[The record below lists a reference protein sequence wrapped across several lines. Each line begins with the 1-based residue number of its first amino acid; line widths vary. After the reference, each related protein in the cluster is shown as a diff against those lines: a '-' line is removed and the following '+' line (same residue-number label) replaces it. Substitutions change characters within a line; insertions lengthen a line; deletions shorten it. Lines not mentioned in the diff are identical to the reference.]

1 MIGMKIL
8 YAVERVNLRGGYDRI
23 IIEKANYLAEHGC
36 EVIICVSS
44 HALSKPFYPISEKVK
59 LVDLNIDFDQQYKH
73 SLFIRAYIY
82 NKLMHCYRKMLS
94 NLLDIEHPDIV
105 ITTLGREIDFITDLD
120 DGSVKLGESHI
131 AKEYVRNFHLM
142 EQRGFIYRMLA
153 RHWRKKV
160 EKAARKLDALVL
172 LTQHDADSWAG
183 IAKTVVIPNSLPF
196 YPSTSSTCDNKQAI
210 YVGRFNE
217 QKGLEY
223 LVDTWAKVHRR
234 HPDWTLHL
242 YGDGEQNNMLENL
255 IKDAKLQDVV
265 IIHQPTPQIMDRYL
279 ESSIFVLT
287 SRFEGLPMVLIEAMA
302 CGLPIVSFNCPW
314 GPADIIKNE
323 EDGFLV
329 EYLNTDDEAERI
341 CQLIENPQLRKTMG
355 TNARKNIRRYE
366 RDTVMKQ
373 WTELFARLRH

>member
-1 MIGMKIL
+1 MKIL

-44 HALSKPFYPISEKVK
+44 HTLSKPFYPISEKVK
-59 LVDLNIDFDQQYKH
+59 LVDFDIDFDQQYKH

-82 NKLMHCYRKMLS
+82 KKLMRHYRKMLS
-94 NLLDIEHPDIV
+94 NLLNIEHPDIV
-105 ITTLGREIDFITDLD
+105 ITTLGREIDFITEID
-120 DGSVKLGESHI
+120 DGSVKVGESHI
-131 AKEYVRNFHLM
+131 AKEYVRNFHLL
-142 EQRGFIYRMLA
+142 EQRGFIYRLLA
-153 RHWRKKV
+153 CYWRKKV
-160 EKAARKLDALVL
+160 DKAAGKLDALVL
-172 LTQHDADSWAG
+172 LTQQDADAWAG
-183 IAKTVVIPNSLPF
+183 IAKTIVIPNSLPF

-210 YVGRFNE
+210 FVGRFNE

-223 LVDTWAKVHRR
+223 LVDTWAKVYCR

-242 YGDGEQNNMLENL
+242 YGDGEQKNMLEHLVN
-255 IKDAKLQDVV
+255 DAKLQDVV

-287 SRFEGLPMVLIEAMA
+287 SRFEGFGMVLIEAMA
-302 CGLPIVSFNCPW
+302 CGLPVVSFNCPW

-329 EYLNTDDEAERI
+329 EYLNTDEEAERI
-341 CQLIENPQLRKTMG
+341 CQLIENPLLRKTMG
-355 TNARKNIRRYE
+355 TNARKNIKRYE
-366 RDTVMKQ
+366 RDNVMKQ
-373 WTELFARLRH
+373 WTELFEKLRN

>member
-1 MIGMKIL
+1 MKVL
-8 YAVERVNLRGGYDRI
+8 YAVEAVNLRGGYDRI

-59 LVDLNIDFDQQYKH
+59 LVDLNIDFHQQYKH
-73 SLFIRAYIY
+73 TLFIRAYIY
-82 NKLMHCYRKMLS
+82 KILMRRYRKMLS
-94 NLLDIEHPDIV
+94 QLLNIEHPDIV
-105 ITTLGREIDFITDLD
+105 ITTLGREIDFITDID
-120 DGSVKLGESHI
+120 DGSVKVGESHI
-131 AKEYVRNFHLM
+131 AKEYVRNFHLL

-153 RHWRKKV
+153 RYWRKKV
-160 EKAARKLDALVL
+160 ERAAGKLDALVL
-172 LTQHDADSWAG
+172 LTQHDADSWTG

-196 YPSTSSTCDNKQAI
+196 YPSISSTCDNKQAI

-223 LVDTWAKVHRR
+223 LVDAWAKVYRL

-242 YGDGEQNNMLENL
+242 YGDGEQKNMLENL

-314 GPADIIKNE
+314 GPADIIKNK

-329 EYLNTDDEAERI
+329 EYLNTDEEAEKI
-341 CQLIENPQLRKTMG
+341 CQLIEDPQLRKTMG
-355 TNARKNIRRYE
+355 INARKNIRRYE

-373 WTELFARLRH
+373 WTDLFESLQH

>member
-1 MIGMKIL
+1 MKVL
-8 YAVERVNLRGGYDRI
+8 YAVEAVNLRGGYDRI

-59 LVDLNIDFDQQYKH
+59 LVDLNIDFHQQYKH
-73 SLFIRAYIY
+73 TLFIRAYIY
-82 NKLMHCYRKMLS
+82 KILMRRYRKMLS
-94 NLLDIEHPDIV
+94 QLLNIEHPDIV
-105 ITTLGREIDFITDLD
+105 ITTLGREIDFITDID
-120 DGSVKLGESHI
+120 DGSVKVGESHI
-131 AKEYVRNFHLM
+131 AKEYVRNFHLL

-153 RHWRKKV
+153 RYWRKKV
-160 EKAARKLDALVL
+160 ERAAGKLDALVL
-172 LTQHDADSWAG
+172 LTQHDADSWTG

-196 YPSTSSTCDNKQAI
+196 YPSISSTCDNKQAI

-223 LVDTWAKVHRR
+223 LVDTWAKVYRL

-242 YGDGEQNNMLENL
+242 YGDGEQKGMIEHLISEAKLEN
-255 IKDAKLQDVV
+255 VV

-287 SRFEGLPMVLIEAMA
+287 SRFEGLPMVIIEAMA

-314 GPADIIKNE
+314 GPADIIKNK

-329 EYLNTDDEAERI
+329 EYLNTDEEAEKI
-341 CQLIENPQLRKTMG
+341 CQLIEDPQLRKTMG
-355 TNARKNIRRYE
+355 MNARKNIRRYE
-366 RDTVMKQ
+366 RDAVMKQ
-373 WTELFARLRH
+373 WTDLFESLQH

>member
-1 MIGMKIL
+1 MKVL
-8 YAVERVNLRGGYDRI
+8 YAVEAVNLRGGYDRI

-44 HALSKPFYPISEKVK
+44 HALSKPFYPISKKVK
-59 LVDLNIDFDQQYKH
+59 LVDLNIDFHQQYKH
-73 SLFIRAYIY
+73 SLLIRAYIY
-82 NKLMHCYRKMLS
+82 KKLMRRYRKMLS
-94 NLLDIEHPDIV
+94 QLLNIEHPDIV
-105 ITTLGREIDFITDLD
+105 ITTLGREIDFITDID
-120 DGSVKLGESHI
+120 DGSVKVGESHI
-131 AKEYVRNFHLM
+131 AKEYVRNFHLL

-153 RHWRKKV
+153 RYWRKKV
-160 EKAARKLDALVL
+160 ERAAGKLDALVL
-172 LTQHDADSWAG
+172 LTQHDADSWTG

-196 YPSTSSTCDNKQAI
+196 YPSISSTCDNKQAI

-223 LVDTWAKVHRR
+223 LVDTWAKVYRL

-242 YGDGEQNNMLENL
+242 YGDGEQKGMIEHLISEAKLEN
-255 IKDAKLQDVV
+255 VV

-287 SRFEGLPMVLIEAMA
+287 SRFEGLPMVIIEAMA

-314 GPADIIKNE
+314 GPADIIKNK

-329 EYLNTDDEAERI
+329 EYLNTDEEAERI
-341 CQLIENPQLRKTMG
+341 CQLIEDSLLRKTMG
-355 TNARKNIRRYE
+355 MNARNNIRRYE

-373 WTELFARLRH
+373 WTDLFESLQH

>member
-1 MIGMKIL
+1 MKIL

>member
-1 MIGMKIL
+1 MKIL

-36 EVIICVSS
+36 EVILCVSS
-44 HALSKPFYPISEKVK
+44 HALSKPFYPISKKVK
-59 LVDLNIDFDQQYKH
+59 LVDFDIDFDQQYKH
-73 SLFIRAYIY
+73 SLFIRAYLY
-82 NKLMHCYRKMLS
+82 KKLMHCYRKKLS
-94 NLLDIEHPDIV
+94 NLLNIEHPDIV
-105 ITTLGREIDFITDLD
+105 ITTLGREIDFITDIN
-120 DGSVKLGESHI
+120 DGSVKVGESHI
-131 AKEYVRNFHLM
+131 AKEYVRNFHLL

-153 RHWRKKV
+153 RSWRKKV
-160 EKAARKLDALVL
+160 EKAAGKLDALVL
-172 LTQHDADSWAG
+172 LTEHDADSWTG

-196 YPSTSSTCDNKQAI
+196 YPLISSTCDNKQAI

-223 LVDTWAKVHRR
+223 LVDAWAKVYRR

-242 YGDGEQNNMLENL
+242 YGDGEQKNMLENL

>member
-1 MIGMKIL
+1 MKVL
-8 YAVERVNLRGGYDRI
+8 YAVEAVNLRGGYDRI

-59 LVDLNIDFDQQYKH
+59 LVDLNIDFHQQYKH

-82 NKLMHCYRKMLS
+82 KKLMRRYRKMLS
-94 NLLDIEHPDIV
+94 NLLIIEHPDIV
-105 ITTLGREIDFITDLD
+105 ITTLGREIDFITDID
-120 DGSVKLGESHI
+120 DGSVKVGESHI

-153 RHWRKKV
+153 CYWRKKV
-160 EKAARKLDALVL
+160 EKTAGKLDVLVL
-172 LTQHDADSWAG
+172 LTQHDADAWTG

-223 LVDTWAKVHRR
+223 LVDAWAKVYRR

-242 YGDGEQNNMLENL
+242 YGDGEQKNMLENL
-255 IKDAKLQDVV
+255 INDAKLQDVV

-329 EYLNTDDEAERI
+329 EYLNTDDEAEKI

-373 WTELFARLRH
+373 WTELFEKLRN